1 MVLPYSDS
9 MSPGAAGPVPTWSLV
24 SLWTPSCGRCG
35 GLARCSGQAGTV
47 MGVGEGGQA
56 TVGTAQGAAITAVQ
70 VIVTA
75 QGGAV
80 GGDEQAQGSQGA

>member
-1 MVLPYSDS
+1 
-9 MSPGAAGPVPTWSLV
+9 
-24 SLWTPSCGRCG
+24 
-35 GLARCSGQAGTV
+35 

-56 TVGTAQGAAITAVQ
+56 TVGTAQGAAITALQ